1 MTLTTPLRDG
11 VSATGA
17 TPVLSVRDLRVSFPS
32 EAGRVEAVRG
42 VSFDLLP
49 GRTLGI
55 VGESGSGKSATAMG
69 IMGLLPPTADL
80 RGQVLL
86 GGQDLIGL
94 DDRALSRVRGNS
106 IGMVFQDPLS
116 ALTPIFSVGR
126 LLSDALRVH
135 QDLSK
140 KAAWEQAVELLDLVG
155 IPDPRGRAAAFPHE
169 FSGGMRQRVV
179 IALAIANRPSVLVA
193 DEPTTALDVTVQ
205 AQILDVLRLA
215 QRETG
220 AGLVLITHDLGVVA
234 GHADDVAVMYAGR
247 LVEKTDVHALFRR
260 PTMPYTARLLAAVP
274 TVDSGVRR
282 PLVPIGGEPPVLSGL
297 PDGCPFASRCAVAL
311 DACGSEEPELRPVTG
326 HGDVACLR
334 AAEIAGGTLDPT
346 GGAGSVDQP
355 VDTGRAAG
363 SGDGSGDVVLR
374 VEDLVKTFPVTKGA
388 FVKRRVGT
396 LHAVNQVS
404 FELRTGE
411 TLGLVGESG
420 SGKTTTL
427 MEILRLRRPEG
438 GRIEIA
444 GREVGATAGTR
455 AATSAHGTRAG
466 TSADTSAHR
475 TPADSGAHGP
485 PAGSGGRGTPAESG
499 GRGTP
504 AGSGGRGRTLRH
516 DVQIVMQDPLGALD
530 PRLPVY
536 QLLAEPL
543 RAVGRDRAAIRSRVH
558 ELLALVG
565 LDTSVGDRFPA
576 ALSGGQRQRV
586 GIARALATDPKLLAL
601 DEPLSALDV
610 SVQAGVINLLNRLK
624 RELGLAY
631 LMVAHDLAVVRYVC
645 DRIAVMYLGHI
656 VETGDTETLFADPK
670 HPYTRALLS
679 AAPVPDPQRE
689 RTRERIVL
697 RGEQPSATDLPRG
710 CAFIDRCPVYRLAG
724 DDVQE
729 RCRTER
735 PAARPVPGQPGHA
748 YACHAA

>member
-1 MTLTTPLRDG
+1 MTLTTTLRDE
-11 VSATGA
+11 VSPVAA
-17 TPVLSVRDLRVSFPS
+17 SPVLSVRDLRISFPS
-32 EAGRVEAVRG
+32 EAGPVEAVRG

-69 IMGLLPPTADL
+69 IMGLLPPTADV
-80 RGQVLL
+80 RGRVRL
-86 GGQDLIGL
+86 GDQDLTGL
-94 DDRALSRVRGNS
+94 DDRALSRIRGRS

-135 QDLSK
+135 QDLSR

-155 IPDPRGRAAAFPHE
+155 IPDARGRAASFPHQ

-179 IALAIANRPSVLVA
+179 IAMAIANRPRVLVA

-247 LVEKTDVHALFRR
+247 FVEKADVHGLFRR

-274 TVDSGVRR
+274 TVDDGVRR
-282 PLVPIGGEPPVLSGL
+282 PLVPIGGEPPALSGL

-311 DACGSEEPELRPVTG
+311 DACRADEPELRHITG

-334 AAEIAGGTLDPT
+334 AAEITDGTLDP
-346 GGAGSVDQP
+346 AGDIASVADE
-355 VDTGRAAG
+355 AA
-363 SGDGSGDVVLR
+363 SEPAADGDVVLR

-396 LHAVNQVS
+396 LRAVNGIS
-404 FELRTGE
+404 FELRAGE

-427 MEILRLRRPEG
+427 MEILRLRRPED

-444 GREVGATAGTR
+444 GREVGASAGTD
-455 AATSAHGTRAG
+455 AAAA
-466 TSADTSAHR
+466 
-475 TPADSGAHGP
+475 
-485 PAGSGGRGTPAESG
+485 
-499 GRGTP
+499 
-504 AGSGGRGRTLRH
+504 SGGRGRTLRH
-516 DVQIVMQDPLGALD
+516 DVQIVMQDPMGALD
-530 PRLPVY
+530 PRLTVHE
-536 QLLAEPL
+536 LLAEPL
-543 RAVGRDRAAIRSRVH
+543 RAVGRDRDAIRSRVH
-558 ELLALVG
+558 ELLTLVG
-565 LDTSVGDRFPA
+565 LDPAMSDRFPA
-576 ALSGGQRQRV
+576 ALSGGQRQRI

-610 SVQAGVINLLNRLK
+610 SVQAGVINLLGRLK

-631 LMVAHDLAVVRYVC
+631 LMVAHDLAVVRYIC

-656 VETGDTETLFADPK
+656 VESGDTETLFSDPK

-679 AAPVPDPQRE
+679 AVPIPDPVRE

-697 RGEQPSATDLPRG
+697 NGEQPGATDLPRG
-710 CAFIDRCPVYRLAG
+710 CVFVDRCPLYRSAA
-724 DDVQE
+724 DDVRE

-735 PAARPVPGQPGHA
+735 PATRSVPGQRAHA

>member
-1 MTLTTPLRDG
+1 MTLATTLPAGRPPGDD
-11 VSATGA
+11 AIA
-17 TPVLSVRDLRVSFPS
+17 PVLSVRDLHITFPS
-32 EAGRVEAVRG
+32 ESGPVEAVRG
-42 VSFDLLP
+42 IGFDLLP

-69 IMGLLPPTADL
+69 IMGLLPPTAATG
-80 RGQVLL
+80 GQVLL
-86 GGQDLIGL
+86 GGRDLVGL
-94 DDRALSRVRGNS
+94 TDKELSAIRGNA

-116 ALTPIFSVGR
+116 ALTPIFTVGR

-135 QDLSK
+135 QDLTK
-140 KAAWEQAVELLDLVG
+140 RAAWEQAVELLDLVG
-155 IPDPRGRAAAFPHE
+155 IPDPRERAASFPHE

-179 IALAIANRPSVLVA
+179 IAMAIANKPSVLVA

-215 QRETG
+215 QKETG

-247 LVEKTDVHALFRR
+247 FVERAGVDELFAR
-260 PTMPYTARLLAAVP
+260 PVMPYTARLLAAVP

-282 PLVPIGGEPPVLSGL
+282 PLVPIGGEPPALVDL
-297 PDGCPFASRCAVAL
+297 PAGCPFASRCAVAL
-311 DACGSEEPELRPVTG
+311 DACRTDEPALRAVTG

-334 AAEIAGGTLDPT
+334 ADEIADGSLDPA
-346 GGAGSVDQP
+346 GGAGPDEP
-355 VDTGRAAG
+355 VG
-363 SGDGSGDVVLR
+363 SESPSAGDVVLR

-388 FVKRRVGT
+388 VLKRRVGT
-396 LHAVNQVS
+396 LRAVNGVG
-404 FELRTGE
+404 FELRSGE

-427 MEILRLRRPEG
+427 LEILRLRRPES

-444 GREVGATAGTR
+444 GTEVGTA
-455 AATSAHGTRAG
+455 ASASRV
-466 TSADTSAHR
+466 R
-475 TPADSGAHGP
+475 
-485 PAGSGGRGTPAESG
+485 E
-499 GRGTP
+499 
-504 AGSGGRGRTLRH
+504 LRR
-516 DVQIVMQDPLGALD
+516 DVQIVMQDPMGALD
-530 PRLPVY
+530 PRLPVFE
-536 QLLAEPL
+536 LLAEPL
-543 RAVGRDRAAIRSRVH
+543 RAIGRDRASIRARIG

-565 LDTSVGDRFPA
+565 LDEAMSDRFPA

-586 GIARALATDPKLLAL
+586 GIARALATEPRLLVL

-610 SVQAGVINLLNRLK
+610 SVQAGVINLLSRLK

-631 LMVAHDLAVVRYVC
+631 LVVAHDLAVVRYIS

-670 HPYTRALLS
+670 HPYTKALLS
-679 AAPVPDPQRE
+679 AIPVPDPKRE
-689 RTRERIVL
+689 RTRERVVL
-697 RGEQPSATDLPRG
+697 EGEQPSAARLPAG
-710 CAFIDRCPVYRLAG
+710 CVFVDRCPLYRLAG
-724 DDVQE
+724 EEVRE

-735 PAARPVPGQPGHA
+735 PAASPVSGQPGHT
-748 YACHAA
+748 YACHAV

>member
-1 MTLTTPLRDG
+1 MTLATPLPTPAPALGPD
-11 VSATGA
+11 
-17 TPVLSVRDLRVSFPS
+17 PVLSVRDLRISFPS
-32 EAGRVEAVRG
+32 EAGTVEAVRG
-42 VSFDLLP
+42 VDFDLLP
-49 GRTLGI
+49 GRTLCI

-69 IMGLLPPTADL
+69 VMGLLPPTARL

-94 DDRALSRVRGNS
+94 DDRALSKIRGNS

-135 QDLSK
+135 QDLTK
-140 KAAWEQAVELLDLVG
+140 RDAWEQAVELLDLVG
-155 IPDPRGRAAAFPHE
+155 IPDPRGRATAFPHE

-179 IALAIANRPSVLVA
+179 IAMAIANRPSVLVA

-247 LVEKTDVHALFRR
+247 FVEHAGVGELFRR

-274 TVDSGVRR
+274 TVDGGNRR
-282 PLVPIGGEPPVLSGL
+282 PLIPIGGEPPALVDL
-297 PDGCPFASRCAVAL
+297 PDGCPFAPRCAVAL
-311 DACGSEEPELRPVTG
+311 DACRTAEPALRQVTG

-334 AAEIAGGTLDPT
+334 ADEIADGSLDPA
-346 GGAGSVDQP
+346 GDAAPAGPPVPARPAGAGE
-355 VDTGRAAG
+355 
-363 SGDGSGDVVLR
+363 VVLR
-374 VEDLVKTFPVTKGA
+374 VTDLVKTFPVTKGA
-388 FVKRRVGT
+388 LLKRRVGT
-396 LHAVNQVS
+396 LRAVNGVG
-404 FELRTGE
+404 FELRAGE

-427 MEILRLRRPEG
+427 MEILRLTRPEG

-444 GREVGATAGTR
+444 GVDVGTLT
-455 AATSAHGTRAG
+455 
-466 TSADTSAHR
+466 
-475 TPADSGAHGP
+475 SGA
-485 PAGSGGRGTPAESG
+485 
-499 GRGTP
+499 
-504 AGSGGRGRTLRH
+504 RTRELRQ

-530 PRLPVY
+530 PRLPVFH
-536 QLLAEPL
+536 LLAEPL
-543 RAVGRDRAAIRSRVH
+543 RAIGRDRESIRARVR

-565 LDTSVGDRFPA
+565 LDASVGDRFPA

-586 GIARALATDPKLLAL
+586 GIARALATEPKLLAL

-610 SVQAGVINLLNRLK
+610 SVQAGVINLLARLK

-631 LMVAHDLAVVRYVC
+631 LVVAHDLAVIRYIS

-656 VETGDTETLFADPK
+656 VETGDTETIFSDPK

-679 AAPVPDPQRE
+679 AIPVPDPERE
-689 RTRERIVL
+689 RARERVVL
-697 RGEQPSATDLPRG
+697 EGEQPSAARLPEG
-710 CAFIDRCPVYRLAG
+710 CVFVDRCPLYRLA
-724 DDVQE
+724 DE
-729 RCRTER
+729 ELRHRCRTER
-735 PAARPVPGQPGHA
+735 PATVSASGPPGHQ
-748 YACHAA
+748 YACHGV

>member
-1 MTLTTPLRDG
+1 MTLTTPLRDR
-11 VSATGA
+11 VSSTGA

-32 EAGRVEAVRG
+32 EAGPVEAVRG

-69 IMGLLPPTADL
+69 VMGLLPPTADL
-80 RGQVLL
+80 GGQVLL
-86 GGQDLIGL
+86 GGQDLTGL

-155 IPDPRGRAAAFPHE
+155 IPEPRSRASAFPHQ

-193 DEPTTALDVTVQ
+193 DEPTTALDVTMQ

-247 LVEKTDVHALFRR
+247 FVEKTDVHALFRR

-274 TVDSGVRR
+274 TVDGGVRR
-282 PLVPIGGEPPVLSGL
+282 PLVPIGGEPPALSGL

-311 DACGSEEPELRPVTG
+311 DACRSEEPELRHVTG

-334 AAEIAGGTLDPT
+334 AAEMAEGTLDP
-346 GGAGSVDQP
+346 AGDAAPVAPIAAPVDPATPGVVPVDRQ
-355 VDTGRAAG
+355 VDTGRSEG
-363 SGDGSGDVVLR
+363 GEVVLR

-388 FVKRRVGT
+388 FIKRRVGT
-396 LHAVNQVS
+396 LHAVNRVS
-404 FELRTGE
+404 FELRTGD

-444 GREVGATAGTR
+444 GREIGATGTD
-455 AATSAHGTRAG
+455 ANASVDTTAT
-466 TSADTSAHR
+466 
-475 TPADSGAHGP
+475 
-485 PAGSGGRGTPAESG
+485 GSR
-499 GRGTP
+499 R
-504 AGSGGRGRTLRH
+504 RVRTLRH
-516 DVQIVMQDPLGALD
+516 DVQIVMQDPMGALD
-530 PRLPVY
+530 PRLPVH

-543 RAVGRDRAAIRSRVH
+543 QAVGTCVPNS
-558 ELLALVG
+558 
-565 LDTSVGDRFPA
+565 PC
-576 ALSGGQRQRV
+576 
-586 GIARALATDPKLLAL
+586 P
-601 DEPLSALDV
+601 PLW
-610 SVQAGVINLLNRLK
+610 
-624 RELGLAY
+624 
-631 LMVAHDLAVVRYVC
+631 
-645 DRIAVMYLGHI
+645 
-656 VETGDTETLFADPK
+656 
-670 HPYTRALLS
+670 
-679 AAPVPDPQRE
+679 
-689 RTRERIVL
+689 
-697 RGEQPSATDLPRG
+697 
-710 CAFIDRCPVYRLAG
+710 
-724 DDVQE
+724 
-729 RCRTER
+729 
-735 PAARPVPGQPGHA
+735 
-748 YACHAA
+748 

>member
-1 MTLTTPLRDG
+1 MTLATPLPTPAPALGPD
-11 VSATGA
+11 
-17 TPVLSVRDLRVSFPS
+17 PVLSVRDLRISFPS
-32 EAGRVEAVRG
+32 EAGTVEAVRG
-42 VSFDLLP
+42 VDFDLLP
-49 GRTLGI
+49 GRTLCI

-69 IMGLLPPTADL
+69 VMGLLPPTARL
-80 RGQVLL
+80 RGRVLL

-94 DDRALSRVRGNS
+94 DDRALSKIRGNS

-135 QDLSK
+135 QDLTK
-140 KAAWEQAVELLDLVG
+140 RDAWEQAVELLDLVG
-155 IPDPRGRAAAFPHE
+155 IPDPRGRATAFPHE

-179 IALAIANRPSVLVA
+179 IAMAIANRPSVLVA

-247 LVEKTDVHALFRR
+247 FVEHAGVGELFRR

-274 TVDSGVRR
+274 TVDGGNRR
-282 PLVPIGGEPPVLSGL
+282 PLIPIGGEPPALVDL
-297 PDGCPFASRCAVAL
+297 PDGCPFAPRCAVAL
-311 DACGSEEPELRPVTG
+311 DACRTAEPALRHVTG

-334 AAEIAGGTLDPT
+334 ADEIADGSLDPA
-346 GGAGSVDQP
+346 GDAAPAGPPVPARPAGAGE
-355 VDTGRAAG
+355 
-363 SGDGSGDVVLR
+363 VVLR
-374 VEDLVKTFPVTKGA
+374 VTDLVKTFPVTKGA
-388 FVKRRVGT
+388 LLKRRVGT
-396 LHAVNQVS
+396 LRAVNGVG
-404 FELRTGE
+404 FELRAGE

-427 MEILRLRRPEG
+427 MEILRLTRPEG

-444 GREVGATAGTR
+444 GVDVGTLT
-455 AATSAHGTRAG
+455 
-466 TSADTSAHR
+466 
-475 TPADSGAHGP
+475 SGA
-485 PAGSGGRGTPAESG
+485 
-499 GRGTP
+499 
-504 AGSGGRGRTLRH
+504 RTRELRQ

-530 PRLPVY
+530 PRLPVFH
-536 QLLAEPL
+536 LLAEPL
-543 RAVGRDRAAIRSRVH
+543 RAIGRDRESIRARVR

-565 LDTSVGDRFPA
+565 LDDSVGDRFPA

-586 GIARALATDPKLLAL
+586 GIARALATEPKLLAL

-610 SVQAGVINLLNRLK
+610 SVQAGVINLLARLK

-631 LMVAHDLAVVRYVC
+631 LVVAHDLAVIRYIS

-656 VETGDTETLFADPK
+656 VETGDTETIFSDPK

-679 AAPVPDPQRE
+679 AIPVPDPERE
-689 RTRERIVL
+689 RARERVVL
-697 RGEQPSATDLPRG
+697 EGEQPSAARLPEG
-710 CAFIDRCPVYRLAG
+710 CVFVDRCPLYRLA
-724 DDVQE
+724 DE
-729 RCRTER
+729 ELRHRCRTER
-735 PAARPVPGQPGHA
+735 PATVSASGPPGHQ
-748 YACHAA
+748 YACHGV

>member
-1 MTLTTPLRDG
+1 MTRTTTLSRTGLPDG
-11 VSATGA
+11 AV
-17 TPVLSVRDLRVSFPS
+17 TPVLSVRDLRISFPS
-32 EAGRVEAVRG
+32 EAGTVEAVRG
-42 VSFDLLP
+42 VGFDLLP

-69 IMGLLPPTADL
+69 IMGLLPPSADL

-86 GGQDLIGL
+86 GGRDLIGL
-94 DDRALSRVRGNS
+94 GDKALSEVRGKA

-126 LLSDALRVH
+126 LLSDTLRIH
-135 QDLSK
+135 QDLTK
-140 KAAWEQAVELLDLVG
+140 RAAWEQAVELLDLVG
-155 IPDPRGRAAAFPHE
+155 IPDPRNRARSFPHE

-179 IALAIANRPSVLVA
+179 IAMAIANKPSVLVA

-215 QRETG
+215 QEETG

-234 GHADDVAVMYAGR
+234 GYADDIAVMYAGR
-247 LVEKTDVHALFRR
+247 FVERAGVDELFRR
-260 PTMPYTARLLAAVP
+260 PAMPYTARLLAAVP
-274 TVDSGVRR
+274 TVDSGVHR
-282 PLVPIGGEPPVLSGL
+282 PLVPIGGEPPALVGL
-297 PDGCPFASRCAVAL
+297 PTGCPFADRCALVL
-311 DACGSEEPELRPVTG
+311 DACRTDEPGLREIAG

-334 AAEIAGGTLDPT
+334 ADETVDGSLDPARS
-346 GGAGSVDQP
+346 GGPAEAGDPAGANDAAGDGDSARSGGRAGAGE
-355 VDTGRAAG
+355 
-363 SGDGSGDVVLR
+363 VVLR

-388 FVKRRVGT
+388 VLKRRVGT
-396 LHAVNQVS
+396 LHAVSGVS
-404 FELRTGE
+404 FELRAGE

-427 MEILRLRRPEG
+427 MEILRLRQPEG

-444 GREVGATAGTR
+444 GTEVGA
-455 AATSAHGTRAG
+455 
-466 TSADTSAHR
+466 
-475 TPADSGAHGP
+475 
-485 PAGSGGRGTPAESG
+485 AGSAARVRE
-499 GRGTP
+499 
-504 AGSGGRGRTLRH
+504 LRR

-543 RAVGRDRAAIRSRVH
+543 QAIGRDRESIRSRIG
-558 ELLALVG
+558 ELLTLVG
-565 LDTSVGDRFPA
+565 LDAAVSDRFPA

-586 GIARALATDPKLLAL
+586 GIARALATEPRLLVL

-610 SVQAGVINLLNRLK
+610 SVQAGVINLLARLK
-624 RELGLAY
+624 RELALAY
-631 LMVAHDLAVVRYVC
+631 LVVAHDLAVVRYIS
-645 DRIAVMYLGHI
+645 DRVAVMYLGHI
-656 VETGDTETLFADPK
+656 VETGDTETIFSDPR

-679 AAPVPDPQRE
+679 AIPVPDPQRE
-689 RTRERIVL
+689 RTRERVVL
-697 RGEQPSATDLPRG
+697 EGEQPSAVRVPAG
-710 CAFIDRCPVYRLAG
+710 CVFVDRCPLYRLA
-724 DDVQE
+724 DEDVRV

-735 PAARPVPGQPGHA
+735 PAPTEVAEQPGHR

>member
-1 MTLTTPLRDG
+1 M
-11 VSATGA
+11 
-17 TPVLSVRDLRVSFPS
+17 LSVRDLRISFPS
-32 EAGRVEAVRG
+32 EAGPVEAVRG

-69 IMGLLPPTADL
+69 VMGLLPPTADL
-80 RGQVLL
+80 SGQVLL

-94 DDRALSRVRGNS
+94 DDRALSRVRGKS

-155 IPDPRGRAAAFPHE
+155 IPDPRGRASGFPHE

-179 IALAIANRPSVLVA
+179 IAMAIANRPRVLVA

-247 LVEKTDVHALFRR
+247 LVEKTDVHTLFRR

-274 TVDSGVRR
+274 TVDGGVRR
-282 PLVPIGGEPPVLSGL
+282 PLVPIGGEPPALSGL

-311 DACGSEEPELRPVTG
+311 DACGSDEPELRQVTG

-334 AAEIAGGTLDPT
+334 ADEIADGRLDPT
-346 GGAGSVDQP
+346 GGVATVE
-355 VDTGRAAG
+355 RE
-363 SGDGSGDVVLR
+363 SGTSHATSGDVVLR

-388 FVKRRVGT
+388 FIKRRVGT

-404 FELRTGE
+404 FELRGGE

-427 MEILRLRRPEG
+427 MEILRLRQPEG

-444 GREVGATAGTR
+444 GRQVGA
-455 AATSAHGTRAG
+455 ATDTG
-466 TSADTSAHR
+466 ADAVVG
-475 TPADSGAHGP
+475 GAVDP
-485 PAGSGGRGTPAESG
+485 GR
-499 GRGTP
+499 
-504 AGSGGRGRTLRH
+504 RGRTVRH

-530 PRLPVY
+530 PRLPVH

-543 RAVGRDRAAIRSRVH
+543 RAIGRDREAIRSRVH

-565 LDTSVGDRFPA
+565 LDSSVSDRFPA
-576 ALSGGQRQRV
+576 ALSGGQRQRI

-601 DEPLSALDV
+601 DEPLSSLDV
-610 SVQAGVINLLNRLK
+610 SVQAGVINLLGRLK

-656 VETGDTETLFADPK
+656 VETGDTETLFSDPK

-679 AAPVPDPQRE
+679 AIPIPDPERE

-697 RGEQPSATDLPRG
+697 KGEQPGATNLPRG
-710 CAFIDRCPVYRLAG
+710 CVFIDRCPLYRFAD
-724 DDVQE
+724 DDVRE

-735 PAARPVPGQPGHA
+735 PALRAAPGQQGHE

>member
-1 MTLTTPLRDG
+1 MTLTTTVRDTSPTPAG
-11 VSATGA
+11 S

-32 EAGRVEAVRG
+32 EAGPVEAVRG

-80 RGQVLL
+80 HGQVVL
-86 GGQDLIGL
+86 GGQDLVGL
-94 DDRALSRVRGNS
+94 DDRALSRVRGKS

-126 LLSDALRVH
+126 LLADALRVH

-140 KAAWEQAVELLDLVG
+140 KAAWERAVELLDLVG
-155 IPDPRGRAAAFPHE
+155 IPDPRNRASAFPHE

-179 IALAIANRPSVLVA
+179 IALAIANRPAVLVA

-247 LVEKTDVHALFRR
+247 FVEKTDVHSLFRR

-274 TVDSGVRR
+274 TVDGGVRR
-282 PLVPIGGEPPVLSGL
+282 PLVPIGGEPPVPSDL
-297 PDGCPFASRCAVAL
+297 PAGCPFASRCAVAL
-311 DACGSEEPELRPVTG
+311 DACRSDEPELREVTG
-326 HGDVACLR
+326 HGHVACLR
-334 AAEIAGGTLDPT
+334 AAEIADGTLDPRGDLAPGEGT
-346 GGAGSVDQP
+346 AGPGRSSGGE
-355 VDTGRAAG
+355 
-363 SGDGSGDVVLR
+363 VVLR

-388 FVKRRVGT
+388 FIKRRVGT
-396 LHAVNQVS
+396 LHAVNGVS
-404 FELRTGE
+404 FELRAGE

-427 MEILRLRRPEG
+427 MEILRLRQPEG

-444 GREVGATAGTR
+444 GQEIGAAGGKGV
-455 AATSAHGTRAG
+455 AAGGGAS
-466 TSADTSAHR
+466 
-475 TPADSGAHGP
+475 PA
-485 PAGSGGRGTPAESG
+485 RGE
-499 GRGTP
+499 R
-504 AGSGGRGRTLRH
+504 RTLRH

-543 RAVGRDRAAIRSRVH
+543 QALGEGREAIRSRIH
-558 ELLALVG
+558 ELLTLVG
-565 LDTSVGDRFPA
+565 LDPAMGDRFPA
-576 ALSGGQRQRV
+576 ALSGGQRQRI

-610 SVQAGVINLLNRLK
+610 SVQAGVINLLGRLK
-624 RELGLAY
+624 DELGLAY
-631 LMVAHDLAVVRYVC
+631 LMVAHDLAVVRYIC

-656 VETGDTETLFADPK
+656 VEIGDTETLFSDPK

-679 AAPVPDPQRE
+679 AIPLPDPERE

-697 RGEQPSATDLPRG
+697 QGEQPSATNLPSG
-710 CAFIDRCPVYRLAG
+710 CVFVDRCPLYRLA
-724 DDVQE
+724 DADVQE

-735 PAARPVPGQPGHA
+735 PASRPAPGQDGHA
-748 YACHAA
+748 YACHAV

>member
-1 MTLTTPLRDG
+1 MTLATTVPTQP
-11 VSATGA
+11 ATPTGA
-17 TPVLSVRDLRVSFPS
+17 TPVLSVRDLRISFPS
-32 EAGRVEAVRG
+32 EAGPVQAVRG

-86 GGQDLIGL
+86 GGRDLVGL
-94 DDRALSRVRGNS
+94 GDKALSEVRGNA

-140 KAAWEQAVELLDLVG
+140 RAAWEQAVELLGLVG
-155 IPDPRGRAAAFPHE
+155 IPDPRERAKSFPHE

-179 IALAIANRPSVLVA
+179 IAMAIANKPSVLVA

-234 GHADDVAVMYAGR
+234 GHADDIAVMYAGR
-247 LVEKTDVHALFRR
+247 FVEQAGVRELFRR

-274 TVDSGVRR
+274 TVDSGVHR
-282 PLVPIGGEPPVLSGL
+282 PLVPIGGEPPRLVDL
-297 PDGCPFASRCAVAL
+297 PPGCPFASRCAVAL
-311 DACGSEEPELRPVTG
+311 DACRTDEPELREVTG
-326 HGDVACLR
+326 HGHVACVRADEIADGSLDPAGGVAPVHR
-334 AAEIAGGTLDPT
+334 AAERSGT
-346 GGAGSVDQP
+346 GE
-355 VDTGRAAG
+355 
-363 SGDGSGDVVLR
+363 VVLR
-374 VEDLVKTFPVTKGA
+374 VEDLVKTFPITKGA
-388 FVKRRVGT
+388 LLKRRVGT
-396 LHAVNQVS
+396 LRAVNGVG
-404 FELRTGE
+404 FELRAGE

-427 MEILRLRRPEG
+427 LEVLRLRKPEG

-444 GREVGATAGTR
+444 GTDVSTVETTARKRE
-455 AATSAHGTRAG
+455 
-466 TSADTSAHR
+466 
-475 TPADSGAHGP
+475 
-485 PAGSGGRGTPAESG
+485 
-499 GRGTP
+499 
-504 AGSGGRGRTLRH
+504 LRR

-530 PRLPVY
+530 PRLPVFD
-536 QLLAEPL
+536 LLAEPL
-543 RAVGRDRAAIRSRVH
+543 QAIGRDRESIRSRIA

-565 LDTSVGDRFPA
+565 LDPSVGDRFPA

-586 GIARALATDPKLLAL
+586 GIARALATEPKLLAL

-610 SVQAGVINLLNRLK
+610 SVQAGVINLLARLQ

-631 LMVAHDLAVVRYVC
+631 LVVAHDLAVVRYVS

-656 VETGDTETLFADPK
+656 VETGDTETIFADPK

-679 AAPVPDPQRE
+679 AIPVPDPERE
-689 RTRERIVL
+689 RTRERVVL
-697 RGEQPSATDLPRG
+697 QGEQPSAARLPAG
-710 CAFIDRCPVYRLAG
+710 CAFVDRCPLYRLAA
-724 DDVQE
+724 DDVRE

-735 PAARPVPGQPGHA
+735 PAPAEVAGQPGHQ
-748 YACHAA
+748 YACHAV

>member
-1 MTLTTPLRDG
+1 MTLTTVLSDPSPSTD
-11 VSATGA
+11 A
-17 TPVLSVRDLRVSFPS
+17 TPVLSVRDLRISFPS
-32 EAGRVEAVRG
+32 EAGPVEAVRG

-69 IMGLLPPTADL
+69 IMGLLPPSADL

-86 GGQDLIGL
+86 GGRDLIGL
-94 DDRALSRVRGNS
+94 GDKALSELRGNS

-135 QDLSK
+135 QDLTK
-140 KAAWEQAVELLDLVG
+140 RAAWDQAVELLDLVG
-155 IPDPRGRAAAFPHE
+155 IPDPRNRARSFPHE

-179 IALAIANRPSVLVA
+179 IAMAIANKPSVLVA

-215 QRETG
+215 QNETG

-247 LVEKTDVHALFRR
+247 FVERAGVEELFRR

-274 TVDSGVRR
+274 TVDGGVHR
-282 PLVPIGGEPPVLSGL
+282 PLVPIGGEPPTLVGL
-297 PDGCPFASRCAVAL
+297 PGGCPFASRCAVAL
-311 DACGSEEPELRPVTG
+311 EACRTDEPELREITG
-326 HGDVACLR
+326 HGHVACLR
-334 AAEIAGGTLDPT
+334 ADETADGSLDP
-346 GGAGSVDQP
+346 AAYADDVAP
-355 VDTGRAAG
+355 VDPRTGSDRAEV
-363 SGDGSGDVVLR
+363 GDVVLR

-388 FVKRRVGT
+388 LLKRRVGT
-396 LHAVNQVS
+396 LHAVNRVS
-404 FELRTGE
+404 FELRAGE

-427 MEILRLRRPEG
+427 LEILRLRRPEG

-444 GREVGATAGTR
+444 GTDVGTVGSAARLRE
-455 AATSAHGTRAG
+455 
-466 TSADTSAHR
+466 
-475 TPADSGAHGP
+475 
-485 PAGSGGRGTPAESG
+485 
-499 GRGTP
+499 
-504 AGSGGRGRTLRH
+504 LRQ
-516 DVQIVMQDPLGALD
+516 DVQIVMQDPLEALD
-530 PRLPVY
+530 PRLPVF

-543 RAVGRDRAAIRSRVH
+543 QAIGRDRESIRSRVH
-558 ELLALVG
+558 ELLTLVG
-565 LDTSVGDRFPA
+565 LDALVSDRFPA

-586 GIARALATDPKLLAL
+586 GIARALATEPKLLAL

-610 SVQAGVINLLNRLK
+610 SVQAGVIRLLARLK

-631 LMVAHDLAVVRYVC
+631 LVVAHDLAVVRYIS
-645 DRIAVMYLGHI
+645 DHIAVMYLGHI
-656 VETGDTETLFADPK
+656 VESGDTETIFSDPR

-679 AAPVPDPQRE
+679 AIPVPDPQRE
-689 RTRERIVL
+689 RTRERVVL
-697 RGEQPSATDLPRG
+697 EGEQPSAARPPAG
-710 CAFIDRCPVYRLAG
+710 CVFVDRCPLYRITDEA
-724 DDVQE
+724 VRQ

-735 PAARPVPGQPGHA
+735 PGPTQVDGHPGHR
-748 YACHAA
+748 YACHAV

>member
-1 MTLTTPLRDG
+1 MTRTTTLPRTEPADD
-11 VSATGA
+11 VT
-17 TPVLSVRDLRVSFPS
+17 TPVLSVRDLRISFPS

-69 IMGLLPPTADL
+69 IMGLLPPSADL
-80 RGQVLL
+80 GGQVLL
-86 GGQDLIGL
+86 GGRELIGL
-94 DDRALSRVRGNS
+94 GDKALSGIRGDA

-116 ALTPIFSVGR
+116 ALTPIFTVGR
-126 LLSDALRVH
+126 QLSDALRIH
-135 QDLSK
+135 QDLTK
-140 KAAWEQAVELLDLVG
+140 KAAWDQAVELLDLVG
-155 IPDPRGRAAAFPHE
+155 IPDPANRARSFPHE

-179 IALAIANRPSVLVA
+179 IAMAIANKPSVLVA

-215 QRETG
+215 QEETG

-234 GHADDVAVMYAGR
+234 GHADDIAVMYAGR
-247 LVEKTDVHALFRR
+247 FVERAGVDELFRR

-274 TVDSGVRR
+274 TVDSGVHR
-282 PLVPIGGEPPVLSGL
+282 PLVPIGGEPPALVGL
-297 PDGCPFASRCAVAL
+297 PSGCPFADRCTVAI
-311 DACGSEEPELRPVTG
+311 DACRTDEPALRGIAG

-334 AAEIAGGTLDPT
+334 ADEIADGTLDPA
-346 GGAGSVDQP
+346 GAVESADAV
-355 VDTGRAAG
+355 AAPAA
-363 SGDGSGDVVLR
+363 SGPGDVVLR

-388 FVKRRVGT
+388 VLKRRVGT
-396 LHAVNQVS
+396 LHAVSGVS
-404 FELRTGE
+404 FELRAGE

-427 MEILRLRRPEG
+427 LEILRLRQPEG

-444 GREVGATAGTR
+444 GTDVGE
-455 AATSAHGTRAG
+455 
-466 TSADTSAHR
+466 
-475 TPADSGAHGP
+475 
-485 PAGSGGRGTPAESG
+485 AGSAARVRE
-499 GRGTP
+499 
-504 AGSGGRGRTLRH
+504 LRR

-543 RAVGRDRAAIRSRVH
+543 QAIGRDRESIRSRIG
-558 ELLALVG
+558 ELLGLVG
-565 LDTSVGDRFPA
+565 LDDAVSDRFPA

-586 GIARALATDPKLLAL
+586 GIARALATEPKLLVL

-610 SVQAGVINLLNRLK
+610 SVQAGVINLLARLK
-624 RELGLAY
+624 RELSLAY
-631 LMVAHDLAVVRYVC
+631 LVVAHDLAVVRYIS
-645 DRIAVMYLGHI
+645 DRVAVMYLGHI
-656 VETGDTETLFADPK
+656 VETGETETLFSDPR

-679 AAPVPDPQRE
+679 AIPVPDPQLERSRE
-689 RTRERIVL
+689 RVVL
-697 RGEQPSATDLPRG
+697 EGEQPSAVRVPTG
-710 CAFIDRCPVYRLAG
+710 CVFVDRCPLHRVADEDIRR
-724 DDVQE
+724 

-735 PAARPVPGQPGHA
+735 PAPTAVAEDPGHQ
-748 YACHAA
+748 YACHAV

>member
-1 MTLTTPLRDG
+1 MTLTTPLRDA
-11 VSATGA
+11 VSPAGA
-17 TPVLSVRDLRVSFPS
+17 TPVLSVRDLRISFPS
-32 EAGRVEAVRG
+32 ETGPVEAVRG

-80 RGQVLL
+80 RGQVRL
-86 GGQDLIGL
+86 GDQDLVGL
-94 DDRALSRVRGNS
+94 DDRALSRVRGKS

-155 IPDPRGRAAAFPHE
+155 IPDPRNRASAFPHE

-179 IALAIANRPSVLVA
+179 IAMAIANRPSVLVA

-205 AQILDVLRLA
+205 AQVLDVLRLA

-247 LVEKTDVHALFRR
+247 FVEKTDVHALFRR

-274 TVDSGVRR
+274 TVDGGVRR
-282 PLVPIGGEPPVLSGL
+282 PLVPIGGEPPALSGL

-311 DACGSEEPELRPVTG
+311 DACGSEEPELREVTG

-334 AAEIAGGTLDPT
+334 AAEIAAGTLDPT
-346 GGAGSVDQP
+346 GGAAP
-355 VDTGRAAG
+355 VDREAAA
-363 SGDGSGDVVLR
+363 DRPERGDVVLR

-388 FVKRRVGT
+388 FIKRRVGT
-396 LHAVNQVS
+396 LHAVNGVS
-404 FELRTGE
+404 FELRAGE

-427 MEILRLRRPEG
+427 MEILRLRQPEG

-444 GREVGATAGTR
+444 GTEIGAAAGGKAGASPASGPTA
-455 AATSAHGTRAG
+455 AH
-466 TSADTSAHR
+466 
-475 TPADSGAHGP
+475 
-485 PAGSGGRGTPAESG
+485 
-499 GRGTP
+499 GTP
-504 AGSGGRGRTLRH
+504 AGSGERARTLRH

-543 RAVGRDRAAIRSRVH
+543 RAVGRDRDAIRSRVH
-558 ELLALVG
+558 ELLELVG
-565 LDTSVGDRFPA
+565 LDSSVSTRFPA
-576 ALSGGQRQRV
+576 ALSGGQRQRI

-610 SVQAGVINLLNRLK
+610 SVQAGVINLLVRLK
-624 RELGLAY
+624 HELGLAY

-679 AAPVPDPQRE
+679 AIPLPDPERE

-697 RGEQPSATDLPRG
+697 KGEQPGATALPSG
-710 CAFIDRCPVYRLAG
+710 CVFIDRCPLYRLA
-724 DDVQE
+724 DEDVRE

-735 PAARPVPGQPGHA
+735 PAPRSAPGQPGHA